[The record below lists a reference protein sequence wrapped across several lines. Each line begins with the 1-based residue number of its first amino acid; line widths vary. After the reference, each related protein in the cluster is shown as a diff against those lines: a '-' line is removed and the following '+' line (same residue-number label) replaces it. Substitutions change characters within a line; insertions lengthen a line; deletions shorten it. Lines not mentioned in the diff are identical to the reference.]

1 MLKLILIL
9 WHLIFLNQNILL
21 GKRIDLKKD
30 VSYKSTRESL
40 NKINNKI
47 KKTNNKNDPFF
58 DVKPKYNQNQ

>member
-1 MLKLILIL
+1 MLKLIFIL
-9 WHLIFLNQNILL
+9 WHLILLNQNILL

-58 DVKPKYNQNQ
+58 DVKPKYNQN

>member
-1 MLKLILIL
+1 MLKLIFIL
-9 WHLIFLNQNILL
+9 WHLILLNQNILL